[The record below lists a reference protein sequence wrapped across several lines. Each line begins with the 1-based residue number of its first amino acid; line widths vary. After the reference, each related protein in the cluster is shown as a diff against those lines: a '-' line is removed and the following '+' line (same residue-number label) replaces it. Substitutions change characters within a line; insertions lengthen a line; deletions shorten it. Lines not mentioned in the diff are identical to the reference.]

1 MTLLPAVI
9 ADLISCISIY
19 KICEMDYFTKAKDL
33 K

>member
-9 ADLISCISIY
+9 ADLISCFSLY
-19 KICEMDYFTKAKDL
+19 TICEMDYFTKGKEL